1 MKLKAN
7 GETQWHERPVFSPLR
22 RHEDACSRHQAAAPR
37 RSAQN
42 LVWQRR
48 INHPNRGIVMV
59 KHHSHGSIGH
69 NKHGAI
75 DSSHDNRPT
84 AAEDDEAEPDAK
96 RHRREVS
103 SSAPDLISSLLIQPG
118 VADLDLTGS
127 KLSEND
133 CLSLAS
139 VLATPSCHLTALNM
153 RWAGGQPARLSNRST
168 QHIRAPD

>member
-1 MKLKAN
+1 MKLKKSS
-7 GETQWHERPVFSPLR
+7 PVFSPLR
-22 RHEDACSRHQAAAPR
+22 RHEDACSTPSSSTSLCPASRPA
-37 RSAQN
+37 
-42 LVWQRR
+42 RR
-48 INHPNRGIVMV
+48 INHTNRGIVMV

-84 AAEDDEAEPDAK
+84 AAEHDEAEPDAK

-103 SSAPDLISSLLIQPG
+103 SSAPVLISSLLIQPG

-168 QHIRAPD
+168 QLVSAPY

>member
-1 MKLKAN
+1 
-7 GETQWHERPVFSPLR
+7 
-22 RHEDACSRHQAAAPR
+22 
-37 RSAQN
+37 
-42 LVWQRR
+42 
-48 INHPNRGIVMV
+48 MV

-69 NKHGAI
+69 NNHGAI

-103 SSAPDLISSLLIQPG
+103 SSAPVLISSLLIQPG

-168 QHIRAPD
+168 QHIRTPY

>member
-1 MKLKAN
+1 MKLKADR
-7 GETQWHERPVFSPLR
+7 GQARVFSPP
-22 RHEDACSRHQAAAPR
+22 SPR
-37 RSAQN
+37 GRLPALDTEQQHLGGSPQR
-42 LVWQRR
+42 LVRQRR

-84 AAEDDEAEPDAK
+84 AAEHDEAEPDAK

-168 QHIRAPD
+168 QAIRAPY